1 MIALLT
7 AVSLILALAIVGVVA
22 VYLILILVALKRAA
36 DHLERLAGGLVQIRD
51 DTRPLEDKVGTING
65 GLAGL
70 LPPLLA
76 VNGNLGRIVEVAG
89 RGTRR

>member
-1 MIALLT
+1 VA
-7 AVSLILALAIVGVVA
+7 VVA
-22 VYLILILVALKRAA
+22 VYLVLILLALKRGA
-36 DHLERLAGGLVQIRD
+36 DHLEALAGQLVTIRD
-51 DTRPLEDKVGTING
+51 DTRPLEGKVATING

-89 RGTRR
+89 AGPRR